1 MSCIRDVRLLIA
13 RHLDLPTDIRAAVLN
28 VLNVTDAALDTEG
41 WQEGDDVKAA
51 LRTLDSAILNMN
63 EVIEDDDEGD
73 DPLDDDDLIDID
85 DIDILDDEDDDD
97 GENA

>member
-13 RHLDLPTDIRAAVLN
+13 RHLDLPSDIRAAVLN

-51 LRTLDSAILNMN
+51 LRALDAAILNMN
-63 EVIEDDDEGD
+63 EVIEDDDDD

-85 DIDILDDEDDDD
+85 DIDISDDEDDDD
-97 GENA
+97 GED